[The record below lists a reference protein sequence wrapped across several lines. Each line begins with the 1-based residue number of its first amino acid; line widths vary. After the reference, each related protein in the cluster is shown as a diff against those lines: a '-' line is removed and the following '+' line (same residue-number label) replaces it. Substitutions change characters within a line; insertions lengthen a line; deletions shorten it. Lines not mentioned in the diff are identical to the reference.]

1 LYPSLRTYVLK
12 GGRLKVLFQVLVF
25 FDVVVKAIVRNVK
38 VAIESA
44 DQTN

>member
-1 LYPSLRTYVLK
+1 M
-12 GGRLKVLFQVLVF
+12 LKVLFQVLVF